1 MKKVLN
7 IRCLMLL
14 LMFGLAIHA
23 KAQTLVTGV
32 VSDPNDGFGLPGVN
46 VLIKGTSSGTV
57 TDATGA
63 YQIEVPDG
71 GILVF
76 SFVGYQTKEVEVG
89 SRSVVDV
96 GLEVDIQQLSEVVVI
111 GYGTQQ
117 KEDLTGVVTAVDSK
131 DFNGGA
137 IVSPENLISGK
148 VAGVQITQNSG
159 EPGGQTTIRIRGG
172 TSINASNEP
181 LFVIDG
187 VPIDNSPHNPGGFSG
202 GRNPLNTINPNDIET
217 FTVLKDASATAIYG
231 SRGANGVIIITTK
244 KGKAGSQENFS
255 YSGWAS
261 VANPLDQVDVLDGPQ
276 FTQVVSEQAPGKL
289 SQVFTQDTDWQDLVT
304 RSAIGQNHSVSFGG
318 GSVNSGFRASI
329 GYLNQEGT
337 IKTSKTERL
346 SLNLNYNQ
354 KLFDDALNLDMNIK
368 SSRTEDRYNP
378 GGAIGNAA
386 SFMPTQPVFDANSPW
401 GGYWE
406 YQSNLGAKNPVS
418 EINQTQDFGES
429 IRNIGNIAAT
439 FNAPW
444 VEGLSAKLNLGFDAS
459 NGERRRFLP
468 TTLRSQ
474 ASDSAEVRIEN
485 FTRLNTLLDFYLNY
499 KQKFGDNSLDLTA
512 GYSYQDF
519 DNSFPSFRAWGIGTD
534 IFGFNNP
541 ASATQS
547 QTRNFVLENR
557 LISFWGRVNYS
568 YSGKYM
574 ATFTLRRD
582 GSSKFGPSNRWGLF
596 PSAAVAW
603 RIIEEPFLANS
614 SVFSDLKIRFGWGIT
629 GNQDI
634 IDYGYIPTY
643 TLSDNAA
650 QIQFGDEFINTY
662 RPNGYD
668 AGLKWEETTSY
679 NLGLDFGLLDGR
691 LNGSVELYQKNTND
705 LLFEVSVPALTNLT
719 NRIITN
725 IGEMQNRGVELSLDA
740 FAVDNSVVKWNVG
753 MNLAYNENEIL
764 NLDGSDDPEFL
775 GFLTGGIS
783 GGVGNTI
790 QILRVGQAVNSF
802 FIYEHQLDADGN
814 PITDVDS
821 EGNTR
826 DLTEI
831 YVDQN
836 DDGTID
842 DNDKLFDKNPAPDLI
857 AGLTSQLAVNNFDLS
872 FTLRGN
878 FGGYVYNNVASS
890 TGNYSRVIS
899 DITLG
904 NMHSS
909 VLETG
914 FTEPQLFSDYYL
926 EKASFIRIDN
936 LTLGYNVPQIADRLN
951 MRIYGTVQNLFTFTD
966 YSGLNPEIA
975 SGIDGNIYP
984 ISRTFILGLN
994 LDF

>member
-1 MKKVLN
+1 
-7 IRCLMLL
+7 MLL
-14 LMFGLAIHA
+14 LMFGLAIQA

-117 KEDLTGVVTAVDSK
+117 KEDLTGVVTAVDAE

-289 SQVFTQDTDWQDLVT
+289 NQVFTQDTDWQDLVT

-386 SFMPTQPVFDANSPW
+386 SFMPTQPVFDSNSPW